1 MNEQKPFSVNF
12 EETQDFLSNLFEK
25 DENAKM
31 ILDKSGFS
39 DLQLDIIKILIIAA
53 LKAYDLQKQQ

>member
-12 EETQDFLSNLFEK
+12 DETQDFLSNLFET